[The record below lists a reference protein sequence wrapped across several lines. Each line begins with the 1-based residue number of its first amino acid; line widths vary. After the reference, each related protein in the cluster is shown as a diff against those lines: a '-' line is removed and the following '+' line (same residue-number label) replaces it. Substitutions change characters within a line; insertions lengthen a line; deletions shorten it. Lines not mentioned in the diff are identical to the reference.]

1 MAISKQKRD
10 EIVAQALNEIIF
22 ARNYKQGKVARWKM
36 IEDAYYGKKTSTT
49 ESRANVDLGKMQS
62 FVHTLL
68 SKIDNPLSFKFS
80 KKKAAQLK
88 RVNRLNALKQID
100 SENDFWD
107 LKDLAGKKQAIMY
120 GRAIYSYYADSV
132 NGYAPHLENV
142 DVYDFLIDPACGGL
156 DIENAMYMGRYGVV
170 KTRSQLKDGVKSKMY
185 LKEEVKTLLDGA
197 GTATESSQEQTNKQ
211 TRTADTNVY
220 KTQKEIENADKF
232 KFWEWYT
239 TYEGVRYYL
248 LLSPKGA
255 TAIRVEE
262 LTDLFPKTK
271 ETPLGAFPFWTYA
284 PFPDLTEF
292 WSVSYCDYVLELF
305 YAQAVSINQMLDN
318 AEQINR
324 PQRVIDV
331 TAIENL
337 AELKYRKDGYIR
349 SKTDATKAVHLLQVP
364 SINTPIEVFNI
375 LESVAQSASG
385 VTANELGIAEPDGKA
400 TIYEGNSA
408 NAADRFGLF
417 NKSYSFGYR
426 RFAMLYQ
433 QGVRSHLIKKVA
445 IDILGPDGVEI
456 EEVSKKDIFWKDDS
470 FGVLVEASNAELALS
485 AEDKKTKLTFLGAN
499 SQNPIQNPKKAYETE
514 AAIVGFSEEEIRQLM
529 DSTEFGDAGLMSE
542 AERDIEL
549 LLDGQNIPVNQ
560 KASIAYKQRFVDYI
574 QDNTED
580 INEVQFI
587 ALTNYVDQLAP
598 VIQKNMITAITDKLM
613 QQTIQQGA
621 LNGSP
626 ASPVPQNAGIIKPN
640 INPNERGIQV

>member
-10 EIVAQALNEIIF
+10 EIVSQALNEISF
-22 ARNYKQGKVARWKM
+22 ARNYKQGKIKRWQL
-36 IEDAYYGKKTSTT
+36 IEDAYYGRKVKDN

-68 SKIDNPLSFKFS
+68 SKIDNPLTFKFA
-80 KKKAAQLK
+80 KRKAAQLK
-88 RVNRLNALKQID
+88 RVNRLNSLRVFD
-100 SENDFWD
+100 SNRDFWD
-107 LKDLAGKKQAIMY
+107 LKDLAGKKQSIIY

-170 KTRSQLKDGVKSKMY
+170 KTRTELEDGAKAGAYIKS
-185 LKEEVKTLLDGA
+185 EVKTLLEGS
-197 GTATESSQEQTNKQ
+197 GNATESTQEQTNKSN
-211 TRTADTNVY
+211 RTYDTNVY
-220 KTQKEIENADKF
+220 KTQKQIENPDKY

-248 LLSPKGA
+248 LLSSTGA

-262 LTDLFPKTK
+262 LTNLFPGTK
-271 ETPLGAFPFWTYA
+271 EAPLGAFPFWTYA

-292 WSVSYCDYVLELF
+292 WSVGYCDYVLELF

-318 AEQINR
+318 AEQINK

-349 SKTDATKAVHLLQVP
+349 SKTDASKAVHMLQVP

-385 VTANELGIAEPDGKA
+385 VTANEFGIAEPDGRA

-408 NAADRFGLF
+408 NSADRFGLF

-426 RFAMLYQ
+426 RFAMLYEA
-433 QGVRSHLIKKVA
+433 GVKNHLVKKIA

-485 AEDKKTKLTFLGAN
+485 AEDKKTKLMFLQAQGA
-499 SQNPIQNPKKAYETE
+499 NPIQNPKKAYEMQ
-514 AAIVGFSEEEIRQLM
+514 ASIAGFSEEETRQLM
-529 DSTEFGDAGLMSE
+529 DSAEFGDADLMSE

-549 LLDGQNIPVNQ
+549 LLDGQNIKVNQ
-560 KASIAYKQRFVDYI
+560 AATVAYKQRFVDYI
-574 QDNTED
+574 KDNSED
-580 INEVQFI
+580 ISETQFM
-587 ALTNYVDQLAP
+587 ALENYVNQLDP
-598 VIQKNMITAITDKLM
+598 VIQKNITTALVDKM
-613 QQTIQQGA
+613 MVQTLQQGID
-621 LNGSP
+621 GSP
-626 ASPVPQNAGIIKPN
+626 ASPEQENAAIIQPN
-640 INPNERGIQV
+640 INQNERGI